1 MDDEN
6 MPIGSLEIAGFD
18 VSSLLWE
25 QDDIELAVSELAL
38 YTQFREHFKEALE
51 LTNYATSFWLE
62 DGRYSERAGSV
73 IATMFRL
80 RDPIE
85 EHAGYAETTSLPG
98 VIRQFP
104 SVDRDATD
112 SQLVATYALV
122 QSVQAVQVLANW
134 LFETEL
140 YVYDLDADLIAQMQA
155 TDPKKYS
162 ALVEKERL
170 KDSRG
175 EIDARETFRV
185 FMGDADR
192 AIMLADLYKQAE
204 SIDVSKVTFNVS
216 SFLREALGY
225 AFASKAS
232 QRATSAG
239 KANSKPDS
247 EKQQEAAKLFARI
260 SQAAKRRITANPKIS
275 ETDLV
280 KDLVEKDEIASA
292 PTIRKYLRKGRFL
305 PR

>member
-62 DGRYSERAGSV
+62 DGGYSERAGSV

-80 RDPIE
+80 RDSIE
-85 EHAGYAETTSLPG
+85 EHASYAETTSLPR

-134 LFETEL
+134 LFDTEL
-140 YVYDLDADLIAQMQA
+140 YVYDLDADLIAQMQT

-170 KDSRG
+170 KDIGG
-175 EIDARETFRV
+175 EIDARETFRI

-216 SFLREALGY
+216 SFLRDALGY

-232 QRATSAG
+232 QKASSAG

>member
-1 MDDEN
+1 MDNEN
-6 MPIGSLEIAGFD
+6 MPVGSLEIAGFD

-25 QDDIELAVSELAL
+25 QDDIKLAVSELAL

-85 EHAGYAETTSLPG
+85 EHASYAETTSLPG

-122 QSVQAVQVLANW
+122 QSIQAVQVLANW

-170 KDSRG
+170 KDSGG

-216 SFLREALGY
+216 SFLRDALGY